1 MKVHN
6 LQDLFVS
13 DLRYLYHTEK
23 QITKALPKMAK
34 AASSSEL
41 QKAFE
46 EHLEQSKR
54 HVERLEQIFNM
65 FDLNVKG
72 KKSKGIEGL
81 IEEGEELIN
90 KGNKKV
96 ESDVLDAGLIATA
109 QRVEHYEIAAY
120 GTLRTYAN
128 LLGHDEA
135 ADLLQQT
142 LDEEKKTDQRLT
154 QIATKKINVEA
165 AEG

>member
-1 MKVHN
+1 MKVGN

-13 DLRYLYHTEK
+13 DLRYIYHTEK
-23 QITKALPKMAK
+23 QILKALPKMAK
-34 AASSSEL
+34 AASASEL
-41 QKAFE
+41 QKAFG

-65 FDLNVKG
+65 FDLSVTG

-81 IEEGEELIN
+81 IGEGEELIS
-90 KGNKKV
+90 KGNKIASQV
-96 ESDVLDAGLIATA
+96 MDAGLIATA

-120 GTLRTYAN
+120 GTLRTYAK
-128 LLGHDEA
+128 LLGHNEA
-135 ADLLQQT
+135 AGLLQQT

-165 AEG
+165 AKG

>member
-1 MKVHN
+1 
-6 LQDLFVS
+6 
-13 DLRYLYHTEK
+13 
-23 QITKALPKMAK
+23 MAK

-46 EHLEQSKR
+46 EHVQQSKR
-54 HVERLEQIFNM
+54 HMERLEQIFNM
-65 FDLNVKG
+65 FDLSVKG
-72 KKSKGIEGL
+72 RKSKGIEGL
-81 IEEGEELIN
+81 IGDGEELIS
-90 KGNKKV
+90 KGNKIDSEV
-96 ESDVLDAGLIATA
+96 MDASLIATA

-135 ADLLQQT
+135 AGLLQQT

-154 QIATKKINVEA
+154 QIATKKINIEA
-165 AEG
+165 AKS

>member
-1 MKVHN
+1 MKVDN

-13 DLRYLYHTEK
+13 DLRYIYHTEK

-54 HVERLEQIFNM
+54 HLERLEQIFNM
-65 FDLNVKG
+65 FDLSVKG

-81 IEEGEELIN
+81 IGEGEELIN
-90 KGNKKV
+90 KGNKIDSKV
-96 ESDVLDAGLIATA
+96 MDASLIATA

-135 ADLLQQT
+135 AGLLQQT

-154 QIATKKINVEA
+154 QIATRKINIEA
-165 AEG
+165 AES

>member
-1 MKVHN
+1 MKVDN

-13 DLRYLYHTEK
+13 DLRYIYHTEK

-54 HVERLEQIFNM
+54 HMERLEQIFNM
-65 FDLNVKG
+65 FDLSVQG

-81 IEEGEELIN
+81 IGEGEELIS
-90 KGNKKV
+90 KGNKIDSEV
-96 ESDVLDAGLIATA
+96 MDASLIATA

-120 GTLRTYAN
+120 GTLRTYAS

-135 ADLLQQT
+135 AGLLQQT

-154 QIATKKINVEA
+154 QIATKKINIEA
-165 AEG
+165 AKG